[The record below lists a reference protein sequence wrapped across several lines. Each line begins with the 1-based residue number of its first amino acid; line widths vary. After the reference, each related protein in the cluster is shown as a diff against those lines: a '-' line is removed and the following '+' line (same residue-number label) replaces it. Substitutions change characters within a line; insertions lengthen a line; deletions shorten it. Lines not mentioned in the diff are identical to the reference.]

1 MFKNIKR
8 DRGGGGEGGGE
19 PRIDYIYTNLELP
32 PPSLNHVYRFM
43 MLFKLTPF
51 T

>member
-8 DRGGGGEGGGE
+8 DRGGGGKGGGE
-19 PRIDYIYTNLELP
+19 PRINYIYTNLELP
-32 PPSLNHVYRFM
+32 LPSLNNVYRFM
-43 MLFKLTPF
+43 MLFKLASF

>member
-8 DRGGGGEGGGE
+8 DTGGGGKEGGE
-19 PRIDYIYTNLELP
+19 PRIDYIYTNLELSLP
-32 PPSLNHVYRFM
+32 TLNHVYRFM
-43 MLFKLTPF
+43 MFFKLTPF